1 VADPKSP
8 VGQPPDIG
16 ELLSELAVKIERVK
30 VLYEQYFMGIE
41 KIEPMVTRREVARA
55 LLLLQQQQI
64 RNTGLRFKFNT
75 MLQKWNIYITY
86 WNRILREIDAGT
98 YTRHLAKAKRAAERE
113 GKEMPIELTLRKR
126 GSSGEL
132 PQQPVEAPSILPPK
146 PRAAPPPLP
155 VAGATPRLPPPIPGA
170 PRPPVPGG
178 AASPSVTSARAT
190 SAPPVPGGAAKPS
203 PAPVP
208 AALPNIPGMSESELR
223 ALHKKYVDARAQA
236 GEAGNVSYQSL
247 VNSLAKQVPK
257 VLEQPG
263 VRGVRFD
270 VAVQN
275 GKAVLKAF
283 PQKK

>member
-1 VADPKSP
+1 MADPKNP
-8 VGQPPDIG
+8 VAQPPDIG

-30 VLYEQYFMGIE
+30 QLYEQYFMGIE
-41 KIEPMVTRREVARA
+41 KIEPLVPRKEVTRA

-113 GKEMPIELTLRKR
+113 GKELPIELTLRKR

-132 PQQPVEAPSILPPK
+132 PQQPVEPPSILPPK
-146 PRAAPPPLP
+146 PRAS
-155 VAGATPRLPPPIPGA
+155 PPPIPGKGPPPIPSA
-170 PRPPVPGG
+170 PVPS
-178 AASPSVTSARAT
+178 AASPSVPSAASPSVP
-190 SAPPVPGGAAKPS
+190 SAASPSVPSAASPRPRTTPVPG
-203 PAPVP
+203 
-208 AALPNIPGMSESELR
+208 ALPNIPGMSESELR
-223 ALHKKYVDARAQA
+223 ALHKKYVDARTSA

-283 PQKK
+283 PQK

>member
-1 VADPKSP
+1 MPDPKGP
-8 VGQPPDIG
+8 VAQPPDIG
-16 ELLSELAVKIERVK
+16 ELLAELAIKIERVK
-30 VLYEQYFMGIE
+30 QLYEQYFMGIE
-41 KIEPMVTRREVARA
+41 KLEPLVARKEVTRA

-64 RNTGLRFKFNT
+64 RNTGVRFKFNT

-86 WNRILREIDAGT
+86 WNRTLREIDAGT
-98 YTRHLAKAKRAAERE
+98 YVKHLAKARRAAERE
-113 GKEMPIELTLRKR
+113 GKEMPIELVLRKR

-146 PRAAPPPLP
+146 PRS
-155 VAGATPRLPPPIPGA
+155 GPPPIPGSHA
-170 PRPPVPGG
+170 PPTGAPPPPSRASPPPVPGS
-178 AASPSVTSARAT
+178 AAAGPRTT
-190 SAPPVPGGAAKPS
+190 
-203 PAPVP
+203 PVP
-208 AALPNIPGMSESELR
+208 AANIPGMSEAELR

-236 GEAGNVSYQSL
+236 GEGGNVSYQSL

-283 PQKK
+283 PQK

>member
-1 VADPKSP
+1 VWYDQTVPDPKNL

-30 VLYEQYFMGIE
+30 QLYEQYFMGIE
-41 KIEPMVTRREVARA
+41 KIEPLVPRKEVTRA
-55 LLLLQQQQI
+55 LLLLQQNQI

-86 WNRILREIDAGT
+86 WNRTLREIDAGT
-98 YTRHLAKAKRAAERE
+98 YVKHVAKARRAAERA
-113 GKEMPIELTLRKR
+113 GKEMPLELTLRKR

-146 PRAAPPPLP
+146 PRSS
-155 VAGATPRLPPPIPGA
+155 PPPIPGA
-170 PRPPVPGG
+170 RSSPPPIPGSLPPRP
-178 AASPSVTSARAT
+178 ASPAH
-190 SAPPVPGGAAKPS
+190 AA
-203 PAPVP
+203 AVP
-208 AALPNIPGMSESELR
+208 AAAPSIPGMSEADLR
-223 ALHKKYVDARAQA
+223 ALHKKYVDARAQS
-236 GEAGNVSYQSL
+236 GEPGNVSYQSL
-247 VNSLAKQVPK
+247 VNSLVKQVPK

-283 PQKK
+283 PQKEPQK